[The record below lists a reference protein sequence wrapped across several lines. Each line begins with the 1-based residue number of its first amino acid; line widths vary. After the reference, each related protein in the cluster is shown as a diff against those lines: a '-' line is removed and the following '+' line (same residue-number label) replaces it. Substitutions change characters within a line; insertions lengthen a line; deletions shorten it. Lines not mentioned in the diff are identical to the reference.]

1 MALHTPVH
9 QIGAT
14 PHPHA
19 LRNALAVV
27 VIAAVALATL
37 AVLVVVR
44 PLSTS
49 TAGVSADP
57 FVTPQMIEF
66 RASEREFAY
75 PWQYTGP
82 H

>member
-14 PHPHA
+14 PHPHV
-19 LRNALAVV
+19 LRNALAVIIV
-27 VIAAVALATL
+27 AALAVAI
-37 AVLVVVR
+37 LVVLLAFR
-44 PLSTS
+44 PFTTS
-49 TAGVSADP
+49 TATTAADHLLS
-57 FVTPQMIEF
+57 PQMIEF

-75 PWQYTGP
+75 PWQYNGP

>member
-9 QIGAT
+9 QLGVT
-14 PHPHA
+14 PHPHV
-19 LRNALAVV
+19 LRNTLVVV
-27 VIAAVALATL
+27 VIAALALATL

-49 TAGVSADP
+49 TASVSADQL
-57 FVTPQMIEF
+57 VTPQMIEF

>member
-9 QIGAT
+9 QLGVT

-27 VIAAVALATL
+27 VIAALALATL
-37 AVLVVVR
+37 AALVVVR

-49 TAGVSADP
+49 TAAISADQL
-57 FVTPQMIEF
+57 VTPQLIEF

-75 PWQYTGP
+75 PWQYAGP